1 MINIPKNGKIKVSW
15 KPNIYDYSRDREKEI
30 IYSRYKKRY

>member
-15 KPNIYDYSRDREKEI
+15 KPNIYDYSREREKENI
-30 IYSRYKKRY
+30 T